1 MESGIGILGL
11 RSMDAPRTLQSWCGC
26 LLGLT
31 YHEQRDFLCNTG
43 PTPHQ
48 RSAPIAITLR
58 SPLAWASV
66 IISIVGLALML
77 ASCVTEKAT
86 LVSPTVQA
94 SVLVEF
100 TQEEYQWFRNIPV
113 HQPIDAYALTESVT
127 EGHLTATYY
136 PTLRSHM
143 INSLLGREANS
154 IYYWALWRWNTN
166 VDAWELIPVGAD
178 LFIIKNTEVH
188 AWKLTDSRD
197 AAGQTPIRTP

>member
-1 MESGIGILGL
+1 
-11 RSMDAPRTLQSWCGC
+11 
-26 LLGLT
+26 
-31 YHEQRDFLCNTG
+31 
-43 PTPHQ
+43 
-48 RSAPIAITLR
+48 
-58 SPLAWASV
+58 
-66 IISIVGLALML
+66 ML

-178 LFIIKNTEVH
+178 LFIIKNTEVL

-197 AAGQTPIRTP
+197 AGGQTPIRTP